1 MTTLPTKANVYLA
14 DAQPTP
20 MLTVR
25 MVTPRC
31 LFALWFAA
39 GMVAGVTVAL
49 VAGLVV

>member
-1 MTTLPTKANVYLA
+1 MPVKVATLYLA
-14 DAQPTP
+14 DAPPP

-39 GMVAGVTVAL
+39 GMVVGVAAAL